1 MPVLPDGTPALKVDS
16 NGDVIAPKDQFGN
29 DLPLVDKDGKPI
41 GKPDDEPIAPPKDL
55 TGKSFKDLLAKA
67 TADTFQKVISNPDA
81 FDNVGLP
88 KNDQGNPVIKTDEN
102 GQPLVP
108 RDTNNRP

>member
-1 MPVLPDGTPALKVDS
+1 MLPDGTPALKVDS

-29 DLPLVDKDGKPI
+29 DLPIVDKDGNVI
-41 GKPDDEPIAPPKDL
+41 GKLEHEPIAAPKDL
-55 TGKSFKDLLAKA
+55 TGKNFQDLLAKA
-67 TADTFQKVISNPDA
+67 TADTFKKVISNPDA

-88 KNDQGNPVIKTDEN
+88 KNEQGNPVMKTDEN

-108 RDTNNRP
+108 KDSNNKP